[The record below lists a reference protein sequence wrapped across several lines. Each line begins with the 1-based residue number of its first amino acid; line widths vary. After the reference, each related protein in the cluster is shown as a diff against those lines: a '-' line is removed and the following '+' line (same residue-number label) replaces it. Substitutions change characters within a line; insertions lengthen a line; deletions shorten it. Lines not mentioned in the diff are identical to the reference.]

1 MRALRIPAACLALVV
16 HAACANVEAPPGG
29 PEDRLPPE
37 LIAVRPDSL
46 SVDATFDGRA
56 VFVFSERLS
65 EQGVDDAV
73 TVSPL
78 TSRTRVSRS
87 GDEIRVELERGWE
100 AGQIYH
106 ITIRPALQDLFNN
119 KLAAPVRLV
128 FSTGPEIPE
137 TLVRGTLVDA
147 ATRKAEA
154 GQRVEAIRAADSLVY
169 ATVTDSTG
177 GFEFSRIP
185 QGSYLIRGYGDLNQ
199 NRVLDAYEA
208 RDTLALEVGGADST
222 LRRLSLVLPD
232 STPPAIAEVTLVER
246 KIHVKFDD
254 FLNPAQL
261 LSPSFIRLTG
271 PAGPVGV
278 ALAQVLQPAADT
290 TAADSAAAGVP
301 PGMVPS
307 QTLVLEPA
315 GPLLPDT
322 EYRIEF
328 DAVTNIAGAAGPAEG
343 TVTTPAAPAPAV
355 QDSAA
360 PPPTPMP
367 PPDSVPPRRHTPA
380 SLPGAC

>member
-1 MRALRIPAACLALVV
+1 MKALRISAACFALAG

-46 SVDATFDGRA
+46 SVDASFDGRA

-65 EQGVDDAV
+65 EQGVEDAV
-73 TVSPL
+73 SVSPR

-87 GDEIRVELERGWE
+87 GDEIRIEPERGWE
-100 AGQIYH
+100 AGQIYQ
-106 ITIRPALQDLFNN
+106 ITIRPELQDLFNN

-137 TLVRGTLVDA
+137 TLIRGTLVDA

-199 NRVLDAYEA
+199 NRVLDEYEA
-208 RDTLALEVGGADST
+208 RDTLALEIAGADST

-232 STPPAIAEVTLVER
+232 STPPTIAEVTLVER
-246 KIHVKFDD
+246 KVHVKFDD
-254 FLNPAQL
+254 FLDPAQP
-261 LSPSFIRLTG
+261 LSPSFIRLLG

-278 ALAQVLQPAADT
+278 ALAQVLQPPADT
-290 TAADSAAAGVP
+290 TGADSAAAVGP
-301 PGMVPS
+301 PARVPS
-307 QTLVLEPA
+307 QTLVIEPA
-315 GPLLPDT
+315 GPLLAET
-322 EYRIEF
+322 EYRIQF
-328 DAVTNIAGAAGPAEG
+328 DGVINIAGAAGPAEG
-343 TVTTPAAPAPAV
+343 SITIPAAAAPAA

-360 PPPTPMP
+360 PPPTPTP
-367 PPDSVPPRRHTPA
+367 PPDSVPPRRLTRA